1 MNSDIL
7 IFAEHEDGQ
16 PRRISLELATKAAD
30 LASTT
35 GGRVHAVALGRQAA
49 STVERLGT
57 YGADV
62 VHVCE
67 DSVFDEFLTEP
78 AAEATGSVI
87 EKSQPAACL
96 FPNSADGREIAS
108 RLASKLDTGMVA
120 NVVGLDIA
128 DGQVIAEETI
138 FGGSYTTKVKISGE
152 GPGFYMARSNAF
164 PAETKDKSAELERFE
179 YAPSTAA
186 TRARL
191 GEVVREEG
199 APVSVE
205 DAAIIVSGGR
215 GLGGPEP
222 FAMLQ
227 ELATEL
233 GGVVGAS
240 RAAVDAGWIS
250 YPHQVGQT
258 GKTVKPHVYIA
269 VGISGAV
276 QHRVG
281 MQTADTIIAINKD
294 PDAPIFQLADFG
306 AVGDLFQI
314 VPKLTEEIRRRKTEG

>member
-1 MNSDIL
+1 MNGDIL
-7 IFAEHEDGQ
+7 IFAEHEAGQ

-35 GGRVHAVALGRQAA
+35 GGRVHAVALGREAA

-78 AAEATGSVI
+78 GAEATGSVI
-87 EKSQPAACL
+87 EKTQPTACL

-108 RLASKLDTGMVA
+108 RLASRLDAGMVA
-120 NVVGLDIA
+120 NVVGLDIE
-128 DGQVIAEETI
+128 DGHVIAEETI

-164 PAETKDKSAELERFE
+164 PAEAKDKSAELEPFE
-179 YAPSTAA
+179 YSPSAAA

-215 GLGGPEP
+215 GMGGPEP

-314 VPKLTEEIRRRKTEG
+314 VPKLTEEIRRRKAES